1 MSLRSHDSEPGSLLS
16 YRPALNSAP
25 LKPSS
30 SFLAQ
35 LINPLE
41 SNSPTNTTTH
51 TPPAISAILKHSSL
65 STDSTCSLSP
75 TTTTSDPS
83 SSPNHAAAAA
93 SLLFSPIARK
103 PSNDDRSE
111 IVYTPDSLESFI
123 HSSNSSSFSNLKD
136 FEDLVAAPATAHT
149 DQLLAD
155 LEADQEIELINN
167 ETLAAGLDT
176 ASGDSSETALIL
188 DKIKKISQLQEK
200 INDINSKI
208 ERIDMSDAGSAPDL
222 RYYIN
227 PKYCGDDEEE
237 EEVDKCLGE
246 GFRAANN
253 QTAFGIRPVE
263 EEENEETDVFVV
275 KSSRRK
281 EFFEEEEDD
290 EFYDDDDDED
300 EDDLVFGD
308 GYTSQYKQALPVGKK
323 YASTGFLCH
332 RFGGYL
338 APIEESQDEP
348 PLQAAD
354 RQMRATSSCYDLLAG
369 RISNEKL
376 CFSRTRVV
384 EGEEEVAVAGGV
396 KVWEACERAECSEA
410 GLNEPAGYSVNRT
423 SLGEFCVCCTVSLR
437 CVIV

>member
-1 MSLRSHDSEPGSLLS
+1 VK
-16 YRPALNSAP
+16 SAS
-25 LKPSS
+25 LKPNS

-51 TPPAISAILKHSSL
+51 TPSAISAILKQSSV
-65 STDSTCSLSP
+65 STDSICSLSP
-75 TTTTSDPS
+75 TTTSDPS
-83 SSPNHAAAAA
+83 SSPNHTGPAAA
-93 SLLFSPIARK
+93 SLLFSPIVRK
-103 PSNDDRSE
+103 PSDDRSE

-123 HSSNSSSFSNLKD
+123 QSSNSSSFSNLKD
-136 FEDLVAAPATAHT
+136 FEDLVAAPATAET
-149 DQLLAD
+149 DQLFRCTALAD

-176 ASGDSSETALIL
+176 ASTDHPSETALIL

-208 ERIDMSDAGSAPDL
+208 KRIDMSDGGSAPDL

-227 PKYCGDDEEE
+227 PRYCGDDEEE
-237 EEVDKCLGE
+237 EEEPRIEIEESDEEEDKCLGE

-376 CFSRTRVV
+376 CFSRTRVL

-396 KVWEACERAECSEA
+396 VWEGCEGAWCSEL